1 MTDEATA
8 IPVPLPD
15 SPRTRV
21 NKALAQLTHP
31 SNLGVAD
38 QMHAMKIVLME
49 VATTLLELLPTEEPA
64 EISHGG

>member
-8 IPVPLPD
+8 TSVPLPD

-31 SNLGVAD
+31 GNLGVAD

-49 VATTLLELLPTEEPA
+49 MATTLLDLLPTEEPA
-64 EISHGG
+64 ESPHA